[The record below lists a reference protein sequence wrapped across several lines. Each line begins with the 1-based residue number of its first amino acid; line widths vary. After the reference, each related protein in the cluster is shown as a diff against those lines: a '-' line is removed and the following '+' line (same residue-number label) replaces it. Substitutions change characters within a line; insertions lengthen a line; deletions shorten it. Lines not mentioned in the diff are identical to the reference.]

1 MVSVRLIPPPIEP
14 WCWATTQLEQG
25 VGASLS
31 HEHLAVIRR
40 RCASQHGWLPCLGD
54 RHEGSGHFGLGDGD
68 WSTLIDLLAEQG
80 QDRAAWAQ
88 HIFEPHASNRCRPEL
103 HRGMDQYVLASHR
116 ASFPWP
122 AVEATAAGLP
132 IAASNILKWC
142 QSLWRVR
149 HRGEDEM
156 MGGWP
161 LGCGRRSFLEPRAR
175 SQSGARPEGPGSVA
189 SSTNPR
195 F

>member
-1 MVSVRLIPPPIEP
+1 MKHGAPWMSRSRSDLNAQGEDGLGRSMRTLPSVLAPD
-14 WCWATTQLEQG
+14 
-25 VGASLS
+25 ASL
-31 HEHLAVIRR
+31 LAGF
-40 RCASQHGWLPCLGD
+40 S
-54 RHEGSGHFGLGDGD
+54 
-68 WSTLIDLLAEQG
+68 
-80 QDRAAWAQ
+80 
-88 HIFEPHASNRCRPEL
+88 
-103 HRGMDQYVLASHR
+103 
-116 ASFPWP
+116 
-122 AVEATAAGLP
+122 
-132 IAASNILKWC
+132 

>member
-31 HEHLAVIRR
+31 HEPLAVIRR

-142 QSLWRVR
+142 QF
-149 HRGEDEM
+149 GEDGVT
-156 MGGWP
+156 GGVVEVRFADGP
-161 LGCGRRSFLEPRAR
+161 AASLDDILGDQQVRQAWRSP
-175 SQSGARPEGPGSVA
+175 
-189 SSTNPR
+189 
-195 F
+195 

>member
-1 MVSVRLIPPPIEP
+1 MYKR
-14 WCWATTQLEQG
+14 QLLTN
-25 VGASLS
+25 A
-31 HEHLAVIRR
+31 AYRR
-40 RCASQHGWLPCLGD
+40 RVIGGLEDRVALGPFWSWYD
-54 RHEGSGHFGLGDGD
+54 SISEEQRQQVIAPVMNKLRPFLLRPRLRAVLGQTRPAFALSEVFTERKILLVSLAKGTLGS
-68 WSTLIDLLAEQG
+68 E
-80 QDRAAWAQ
+80 
-88 HIFEPHASNRCRPEL
+88 
-103 HRGMDQYVLASHR
+103 
-116 ASFPWP
+116 
-122 AVEATAAGLP
+122 AAGLLG
-132 IAASNILKWC
+132 SLVFS

>member
-1 MVSVRLIPPPIEP
+1 MTRNAGPGDGRHGP
-14 WCWATTQLEQG
+14 
-25 VGASLS
+25 
-31 HEHLAVIRR
+31 EHDGHDGHGDHSGHVEMFRR
-40 RCASQHGWLPCLGD
+40 RFW
-54 RHEGSGHFGLGDGD
+54 
-68 WSTLIDLLAEQG
+68 WSLLITVQLVV
-80 QDRAAWAQ
+80 
-88 HIFEPHASNRCRPEL
+88 FS
-103 HRGMDQYVLASHR
+103 
-116 ASFPWP
+116 
-122 AVEATAAGLP
+122 
-132 IAASNILKWC
+132 